1 MPTGERKDPF
11 RNFRFRVEI
20 DGITQAGFNEVSF
33 GDTSTE
39 MAEYRE
45 GTDPTHS
52 RKLSGQTKYGN
63 ITLKWGL
70 TDSTELYDWNR
81 QVVEKGAQGNRKN
94 IAIILVDE
102 AGDDKARW
110 EIEEAW
116 PTKYDPTDFN
126 AKGNDVAI
134 ETLEIVN
141 ESYRRV
147 S

>member
-1 MPTGERKDPF
+1 MPRNDPY
-11 RNFRFRVEI
+11 RSFRFRVEI
-20 DGITQAGFNEVSF
+20 DGITQAGFNECTF

-39 MAEYRE
+39 AVEYRE
-45 GTDPTHS
+45 GTDPAHA

-63 ITLKWGL
+63 ITLKWGT
-70 TDSTELYDWNR
+70 TDSTDLYDWYKTVVDVGALDNR
-81 QVVEKGAQGNRKN
+81 RN

-102 AGDDKARW
+102 AGNDKSRW
-110 EIEEAW
+110 ELAECW

-134 ETLEIVN
+134 ETLEIVT
-141 ESYRRV
+141 ESYQRV